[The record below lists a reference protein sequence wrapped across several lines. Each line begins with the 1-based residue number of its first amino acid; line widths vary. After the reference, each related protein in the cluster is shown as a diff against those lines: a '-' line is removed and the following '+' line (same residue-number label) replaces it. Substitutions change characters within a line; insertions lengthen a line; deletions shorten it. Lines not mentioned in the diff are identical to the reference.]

1 MKTPRSRFL
10 SGLLNGRR
18 LPVLVAFA
26 VLGVPNP
33 SSMATQSSVP
43 TVSHAP
49 FMIFSELGDVQVKVP
64 SLVPVNVAFAS
75 KATASKATPVRVVR
89 GVRKPVAK
97 PSAKKKKKASKVPAT
112 STPATSVPVVTTGT
126 TVSSGSIGLPLDSPT
141 TTTTSP
147 VTASSGIPAS
157 TASTA
162 TTTTTTSFSTSV
174 VPSTS
179 AVPVPTVLLPGSA
192 TVSSQPTQ
200 PTQPTLPTLV
210 PGAAATKLPSR
221 RKLDPT
227 AQLPPDLTAAEYVD
241 VVVGWA
247 ERYSVRRRQVDM
259 AGLRARVEAATAN
272 AVTIAD
278 TYIFLQLYLEA
289 LGDNHSFLYTPAA
302 AKVLLNGTGKSFG
315 FQLVDSVMFPLPG
328 SPALLAGIRDRD
340 RLIAVN
346 GEPYVRTMRLS
357 TVGDTSTF
365 TVQHAGDA
373 TPVTVTVT
381 RGDVKTSQLPSV
393 RALDDRLGFIDLPG
407 STGTNA
413 DEAQFTAAGQVGIR
427 RVDEAGSRCGWVLDL
442 RRNTGGFPYSMMAA
456 IALLYGN
463 AELGGTV
470 DVDGNLTKFSTLN
483 GALRIN
489 GGTVIAGSA
498 GFPSLS
504 QPNGPIAILTSSST
518 ASAGE
523 LAIVGFAGRPGVRT
537 FGDAT
542 FGVPSGNV
550 GRSYPDGSFL
560 AVTNTLDIDRTGRT
574 YNGPLAPDEAV
585 VMDWSLFGTS
595 ADPVL
600 AAATRW
606 ARAQPACSVLGP

>member
-1 MKTPRSRFL
+1 M
-10 SGLLNGRR
+10 
-18 LPVLVAFA
+18 
-26 VLGVPNP
+26 
-33 SSMATQSSVP
+33 
-43 TVSHAP
+43 
-49 FMIFSELGDVQVKVP
+49 
-64 SLVPVNVAFAS
+64 
-75 KATASKATPVRVVR
+75 
-89 GVRKPVAK
+89 
-97 PSAKKKKKASKVPAT
+97 
-112 STPATSVPVVTTGT
+112 
-126 TVSSGSIGLPLDSPT
+126 
-141 TTTTSP
+141 
-147 VTASSGIPAS
+147 
-157 TASTA
+157 
-162 TTTTTTSFSTSV
+162 
-174 VPSTS
+174 
-179 AVPVPTVLLPGSA
+179 
-192 TVSSQPTQ
+192 
-200 PTQPTLPTLV
+200 
-210 PGAAATKLPSR
+210 
-221 RKLDPT
+221 
-227 AQLPPDLTAAEYVD
+227 PPDLTAAEYVD

-278 TYIFLQLYLEA
+278 TYVFLQLYLEA

-357 TVGDTSTF
+357 TVTDTSTF
-365 TVQHAGDA
+365 TVQHAGEA
-373 TPVTVTVT
+373 TPVMITVT
-381 RGDVKTSQLPSV
+381 RGDVKTSQLPTV
-393 RALDDRLGFIDLPG
+393 KALDDRLGFIDLPG

-413 DEAQFTAAGQVGIR
+413 DETQFTAAGQVGIR

-489 GGTVIAGSA
+489 GTTAVAGAA
-498 GFPSLS
+498 GYPALS

-523 LAIVGFAGRPGVRT
+523 LAMVGFAGRPGVRT

-574 YNGPLAPDEAV
+574 YNGPLVPDEAV
-585 VMDWSLFGTS
+585 TMDWSLFGTP

>member
-1 MKTPRSRFL
+1 V
-10 SGLLNGRR
+10 LL
-18 LPVLVAFA
+18 A
-26 VLGVPNP
+26 VLMAP
-33 SSMATQSSVP
+33 SGSSV
-43 TVSHAP
+43 
-49 FMIFSELGDVQVKVP
+49 
-64 SLVPVNVAFAS
+64 
-75 KATASKATPVRVVR
+75 ATASLHPSAPSFVLAAVQGKVLVPIEINVAISAKASTQVRV
-89 GVRKPVAK
+89 VRKPVAK
-97 PSAKKKKKASKVPAT
+97 PSAKKKRKTTPA
-112 STPATSVPVVTTGT
+112 STPSVVTTTSVSVTPGT
-126 TVSSGSIGLPLDSPT
+126 SVSAGSIALPLDPT
-141 TTTTSP
+141 LVTTTTSI
-147 VTASSGIPAS
+147 SG
-157 TASTA
+157 A
-162 TTTTTTSFSTSV
+162 TTSTTLITSATSPSAPTSSV
-174 VPSTS
+174 VPTTGSTLS
-179 AVPVPTVLLPGSA
+179 VGAITA
-192 TVSSQPTQ
+192 TGQPSSV
-200 PTQPTLPTLV
+200 TLPTLV
-210 PGAAATKLPSR
+210 PGAAPTKLPSR
-221 RKLDPT
+221 RKLDPS
-227 AQLPPDLTAAEYVD
+227 AQMPSDLTAAEYVD

-259 AGLRARVEAATAN
+259 AGLRARVEAATTN
-272 AVTIAD
+272 AATIAD
-278 TYIFLQLYLEA
+278 TYVFLQLYLEA

-357 TVGDTSTF
+357 TVTDTSTF
-365 TVQHAGDA
+365 TVQHAGEA
-373 TPVTVTVT
+373 TSVMITVT
-381 RGDVKTSQLPSV
+381 RGEVKTSQLPTV
-393 RALDDRLGFIDLPG
+393 KTLDDRLGFIDLPG
-407 STGTNA
+407 STGTGA
-413 DEAQFTAAGQVGIR
+413 DEQAFTQTGQRGIR
-427 RVDEAGSRCGWVLDL
+427 DVDNAGSRCGWVLDL
-442 RRNTGGFPYSMMAA
+442 RRNTGGFPYSMLAA
-456 IALLYGN
+456 ISFLYGN
-463 AELGGTV
+463 SELGGTV

-489 GGTVIAGSA
+489 GTTAIANTAGYSA
-498 GFPSLS
+498 LS

-523 LAIVGFAGRPGVRT
+523 LAMVGFAGRPGVRT

-585 VMDWSLFGTS
+585 AMDWSLFGTS